1 MSVTAPSIIFK
12 GIGSYTP
19 SRILNNNDLAK
30 IVETSDDW
38 IRTRTGI
45 IERRIAGPNET
56 TSNMAVEAAKK
67 AIANAG
73 IPKEE
78 IDLLIVAT
86 MTPDLPFPSTACLVQ
101 AQLGLNPITA
111 FDISAACS
119 GFLYTLE
126 TATQMLRGGKY
137 RNALII
143 GSEKISSILDWQDRT
158 TCVLFGDGAGAVV
171 LSKTDKPG
179 IGILETQLGSDG
191 NFANL
196 LYMPAGGC
204 ALPASSQSLEGRN
217 HYLKMNGK
225 ELFKHAVRWMEQSSL
240 KILAEHGLTI
250 DQVDCVIPHQANTRI
265 IEAISERLGIPMERF
280 FININKYGNTSAAS
294 IPLAISEAC
303 EQGRIRTGDNILL
316 VAFGAGLTWGTSLIK
331 WH

>member
-1 MSVTAPSIIFK
+1 MSVTAPSIIFQ
-12 GIGSYTP
+12 GLGSYTP
-19 SRILNNNDLAK
+19 SKILHNNDLAK
-30 IVETSDDW
+30 IVETSDEW

-45 IERRIAGPNET
+45 VERRIAAPHET
-56 TSNMAVEAAKK
+56 TSSMAVEAAKK
-67 AIANAG
+67 AIVNSG
-73 IPKEE
+73 IKKED

-86 MTPDLPFPSTACLVQ
+86 MTPDNPFPSTACLVQ

-126 TATQMLRGGKY
+126 TATHMLRGGNY

-171 LSKTDKPG
+171 LSKSDKPG
-179 IGILETQLGSDG
+179 IGVIQTQLGSDG

-196 LYMPAGGC
+196 LYMPGGGC
-204 ALPASSQSLEGRN
+204 ALPASKESLEARN

-225 ELFKHAVRWMEQSSL
+225 ELFKHAVRWMEQSCL
-240 KILAEHGLTI
+240 KILEEHNLSI
-250 DQVDCVIPHQANTRI
+250 DQIDCVIPHQANTRI
-265 IEAISERLGIPMERF
+265 IEAIAERLGIPMERF
-280 FININKYGNTSAAS
+280 FVNIDTYGNTSAAS
-294 IPLAISEAC
+294 IPLALYEAH
-303 EQGRIRTGDNILL
+303 EKGRIRSGNNILL

-331 WH
+331 WQ